1 LTIALF
7 SIKSADLV
15 APYLELL
22 TSIADTAGVAFLSAA
37 KPYVEPLRKGA
48 DLLFG
53 TAGASQLEIGFD
65 RDFTTLE
72 AGYYVAMRA
81 PKGALALDKLRI
93 DTNDFRLIEA
103 GGQPFGRYPYFII
116 SIERGI
122 QRPDWMLIPDL
133 KATWDAIKQ
142 AFVGA
147 QYNDAGNLLKQFER
161 QCRVS
166 PDLVPADAQ
175 RLIKKARDTFGA
187 QQSQTFAA
195 GKKAAPEPLPEF
207 DRLNLYG

>member
-1 LTIALF
+1 LF

-37 KPYVEPLRKGA
+37 KPYIEPLRKGA

-72 AGYYVAMRA
+72 AGYCVAMRA
-81 PKGALALDKLRI
+81 PKIAVTLDKLRI
-93 DTNDFRLIEA
+93 DTNDFRLVDA
-103 GGQPFGRYPYFII
+103 DGQPIGRYPYFII

-133 KATWDAIKQ
+133 KATWEAIKQ
-142 AFVGA
+142 AFVGG
-147 QYNDAGNLLKQFER
+147 QYNDAGNLLAQFER

-175 RLIKKARDTFGA
+175 RLIKKARDTFAEKSRMFGGSRIPTSKSEA
-187 QQSQTFAA
+187 
-195 GKKAAPEPLPEF
+195 LPEF
-207 DRLNLYG
+207 DKLNLYA